1 MFTLGTAVRSDVN
14 RYNHRHIPG
23 RQEAALNV
31 HGQAVNNQRQLYR
44 FGVLILLAVLFIPLG
59 YIVREIS
66 EENAMNI
73 LQIIAVFIVE
83 AVRMFP

>member
-1 MFTLGTAVRSDVN
+1 
-14 RYNHRHIPG
+14 
-23 RQEAALNV
+23 
-31 HGQAVNNQRQLYR
+31 
-44 FGVLILLAVLFIPLG
+44 LAVLFIPLG

-73 LQIIAVFIVE
+73 LQIMAVFAVE